1 MASESQS
8 GLSTSSGS
16 AETLE
21 VGRVSKAHGILGELR
36 ITPHWESSDSLEH
49 AEQLWLTQN
58 GRSVAYEVERARA
71 VPRAYLVKLRGVDDR
86 NAAEALHGATV
97 SVLRTAL
104 PPLEPGEYYLVDLI
118 GARVIGPEGDVGEV
132 VSVTSHPTVDVI
144 VLKLVDG
151 RTAEQ
156 ALSAP
161 WLSSVDVAAREIVLS
176 SLDGL
181 M

>member
-1 MASESQS
+1 MASDAQPGIPGGEP
-8 GLSTSSGS
+8 
-16 AETLE
+16 ETLE

-36 ITPHWESSDSLEH
+36 ITPHWESSDSLAHVERI
-49 AEQLWLTQN
+49 WLTLN
-58 GRSVAYEVERARA
+58 GHSVAYSVERARA
-71 VPRAYLVKLRGVDDR
+71 VPRAYLVKLCGVDDR

-97 SVLRTAL
+97 SVAREAL
-104 PPLEPGEYYLVDLI
+104 APLEPGEYYLADLI
-118 GARVIGPEGDVGEV
+118 GAQVIGPDAELGEV
-132 VSVTSHPTVDVI
+132 TAVVSHPTVDVI
-144 VLKLVDG
+144 VIKLADG

-161 WLSSVDVAAREIVLS
+161 WLASVDVAARTIVLS